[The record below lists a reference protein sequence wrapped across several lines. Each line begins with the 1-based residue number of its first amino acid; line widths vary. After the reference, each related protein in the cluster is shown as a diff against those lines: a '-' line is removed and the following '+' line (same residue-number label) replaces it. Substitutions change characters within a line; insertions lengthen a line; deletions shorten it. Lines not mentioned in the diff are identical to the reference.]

1 MTVDATYDYIVIGAG
16 SAGCVL
22 ANRLTAG
29 PDTTVLLLEAGGSDR
44 HPYIA
49 APAGFLKTINHPRFN
64 WCFHTEPSPHVK
76 DRAIPFPRG
85 KVLGGSSSINGHLYV
100 RGQPQ
105 DYDTWAQLG
114 NRGWSFAEVEPY
126 FRKVEG
132 TSGESAE
139 QGGHLVISELQ
150 DRHRLCEA
158 FIEAA
163 GEFHLTTGH
172 NYNGPHQEGISYYR
186 RTIRNGRRWSAADA
200 YLKPVM
206 GRSNLHIQKN
216 VLVDQIIFE
225 GTRACAVSYRQGD
238 QQIIAKV
245 GKECIVSAGAVGSPH
260 LLQVSGVGDPMHLRE
275 IGVDVQHN
283 LPGVGAGLQ
292 DHYAARVACRV
303 RGIETLNER
312 AHGVRLLGEIARW
325 AMTGRGLLAFSP
337 AHVAG
342 FVRSAE
348 HLEFPDLQLVFTPA
362 SYTEGV
368 IGTLQKHPGMTAGF
382 WQLRPES
389 KGLVRARSSDIADAP
404 VIQPNYLAE
413 RHDQEVAVAGIRW
426 CRKMLSAKA
435 FAPFYD
441 QETLPGAEISSDDEI
456 LDYVRQY
463 GATVYHAVST
473 CRMGT
478 DTSAVVDE
486 RLRIKGLDR
495 LRVIDASVMPTMPSA
510 NTNAATLMIA
520 EKAAEMVRE
529 DDRVLAG

>member
-22 ANRLTAG
+22 ANRLTAD
-29 PDTTVLLLEAGGSDR
+29 PKTTVLLLEAGGSDR
-44 HPYIA
+44 HPYIS
-49 APAGFLKTINHPRFN
+49 APAGFMKTINHPRFN
-64 WCFHTEPSPHVK
+64 WCFHTEPSRHVN
-76 DRAIPFPRG
+76 DRAILFPRG

-114 NRGWSFAEVEPY
+114 NRGWSFEEVEPF

-132 TSGESAE
+132 RSGEGGA

-163 GEFHLTTGH
+163 GEFHLPAGH
-172 NYNGPHQEGISYYR
+172 DYNGPDQEGVTYYR

-200 YLKPVM
+200 YLKPAA

-216 VLVDQIIFE
+216 VLVDQIVFD
-225 GTRACAVSYRQGD
+225 GTRASAVSYRRGD
-238 QQIIAKV
+238 QQMIASV
-245 GKECIVSAGAVGSPH
+245 GRECIVSAGVVGSPH
-260 LLQVSGVGDPMHLRE
+260 LLQVSGVGDPFHLKE
-275 IGVDVQHN
+275 IGVDVLHG

-292 DHYAARVACRV
+292 DHYAARVACRA

-312 AHGVRLLGEIARW
+312 AHGVRLLAEIARW
-325 AMTGRGLLAFSP
+325 AITGKGLLAFSP
-337 AHVAG
+337 AHAAG

-348 HLEFPDLQLVFTPA
+348 HLELPDLQLVFTPA
-362 SYTEGV
+362 SYNEGV
-368 IGTLQKHPGMTAGF
+368 IGTLQRHPGMTTGF

-389 KGLVRARSSDIADAP
+389 KGYVRAQSAKITDAP

-413 RHDQEVAVAGIRW
+413 RRDQEVAIAGIRW

-435 FAPFYD
+435 FAPFYGE
-441 QETLPGAEISSDDEI
+441 ETLPGAEVSSDDEI

-463 GATVYHAVST
+463 GSTVYHAVST
-473 CRMGT
+473 CRMGS
-478 DTSAVVDE
+478 DPSAVVDD
-486 RLRIKGLDR
+486 RLRVKGLDR

-529 DDRVLAG
+529 DGRAPTS